1 MSKQPA
7 VVLVG
12 RTNVGKST
20 LFNRLSSSVKSLT
33 LDLPGV
39 TRDLVKD
46 TVEWQGKKFEL
57 IDTGGISLRK
67 TNDELAEKVREQV
80 LKIIEDARIILLV
93 VDGSV
98 GITEED
104 RHIASLLHTLKSQV
118 FVIFNKSDCH
128 QAQEHFY
135 EVSSLGFK
143 DVFLVS
149 AAHGRGVD
157 ELLDALV
164 VNIPGKTAKED
175 TKAKYRI
182 MLLGRPNVGKSSL
195 MNCLL
200 HYERSIVSNQPG
212 TTREPITESIAF
224 YKESLALTDTPG
236 IRRKR
241 AIDTELE
248 TMMIKSAFQSLKDTD
263 IVALLI
269 DATEKGLVD
278 QDLKLAYYAFQEQY
292 KALVLI
298 VNKYDL
304 VTSQDQ
310 ESLDQSFEAYRH
322 LVKKVPVLRVSCKTG
337 KNIGKL
343 LPTFEEV
350 WERYTREFTESE
362 LTTLFLTA
370 LRDRPLVQTKQFLKI
385 KRVYQVKKAPPTIV
399 LEVYNTT
406 LWRPSHVSFFE
417 NLMRKEYD
425 LKGVPIRFLIRGK
438 QPKKVDTT
446 E

>member
-1 MSKQPA
+1 MSKEPS

-46 TVEWQGKKFEL
+46 HVEWQGKKFEL
-57 IDTGGISLRK
+57 VDTGGISLRK
-67 TNDELAEKVREQV
+67 TNDELVEKVRQQV
-80 LKIIEDARIILLV
+80 LKIIEDAQIILYV

-98 GITEED
+98 GITQED
-104 RHIASLLHTLKSQV
+104 REIANFLHSLPAKI
-118 FVIFNKSDCH
+118 FVVFNKSDCI
-128 QAQEHFY
+128 QTQDHFY
-135 EVSSLGFK
+135 EATGLGFK
-143 DVFLVS
+143 DIFLVS
-149 AAHGRGVD
+149 AAHARGID
-157 ELLDALV
+157 ELLHAISDHL
-164 VNIPGKTAKED
+164 PSRLLKEE
-175 TKAKYRI
+175 TKSKYRI

-200 HYERSIVSNQPG
+200 NFERSIVSNQPG

-241 AIDTELE
+241 AIDTQLE
-248 TMMIKSAFQSLKDTD
+248 TMMIKSAFQSLKSTD
-263 IVALLI
+263 IVALII

-278 QDLKLAYYAFQEQY
+278 QDLKLAYYAFQEEY

-304 VTSQDQ
+304 VTESDQ
-310 ESLDQSFEAYRH
+310 ESLNESFEAYKH
-322 LVKKVPVLRVSCKTG
+322 LVKKVPLLRISCKTG

-350 WERYTREFTESE
+350 WQRYSREFSEVE
-362 LTTLFLTA
+362 LTTLFLAA

-385 KRVYQVKKAPPTIV
+385 RRVYQVKKAPPTIV

-406 LWRPSHVSFFE
+406 LWRPSHLNFFE

-425 LKGVPIRFLIRGK
+425 LEGVPLRFIIRGK
-438 QPKKVDTT
+438 QPKRQ